1 MHIII
6 GSFYAIETLN
16 KKLVKNITNILEKY
30 GLKKNIIADLKDEGS
45 NFNSTITPFKYV
57 VNLENFSS

>member
-6 GSFYAIETLN
+6 GLFDAIETLN
-16 KKLVKNITNILEKY
+16 QKLVKRFHKRFRQN
-30 GLKKNIIADLKDEGS
+30 GLNKNIIADLKDDSS

-57 VNLENFSS
+57 VNSKFFS